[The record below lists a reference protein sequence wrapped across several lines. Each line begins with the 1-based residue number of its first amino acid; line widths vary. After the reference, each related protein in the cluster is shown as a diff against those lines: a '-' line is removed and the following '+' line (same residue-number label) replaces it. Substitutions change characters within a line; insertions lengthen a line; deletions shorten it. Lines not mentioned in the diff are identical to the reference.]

1 MLGSFNRYLIFIC
14 LLTLSCKKENV
25 TLTFKH
31 VCVNIPGYSEN
42 NFVKDTN
49 VSGETT
55 VIYSNL
61 TDRDEIIISVYHDS
75 SYFKRYWDID
85 FQQTL
90 KSANE
95 MFDNQYYIVLS
106 TTINN
111 DEIEISSL
119 SVIRQEELNKIYY
132 VILYNQKVIKKTFS
146 STVSIKRKFS
156 SLNFNEIFKWINPHK
171 QIVIRQCT

>member
-1 MLGSFNRYLIFIC
+1 MFIC
-14 LLTLSCKKENV
+14 LLTLSCNKEKV
-25 TLTFKH
+25 TFTFKH
-31 VCVNIPGYSEN
+31 ICVDIPGYSEN
-42 NFVKDTN
+42 IFVQDPS

-61 TDRDEIIISVYHDS
+61 INNDEIIISVYHDS
-75 SYFKRYWDID
+75 NYIKRYWDID

-106 TTINN
+106 TKIND
-111 DEIEISSL
+111 DEIEITSL
-119 SVIRQEELNKIYY
+119 SVIQQEEVDNIYY

-146 STVSIKRKFS
+146 STISLKRKFS
-156 SLNFNEIFKWINPHK
+156 NLNFNEIFKWINPHRR
-171 QIVIRQCT
+171 IVIRQCA